1 MEVSPMRS
9 SRLAGKR
16 LDSSHNPRAT
26 FCEIAS
32 APTAT
37 GDFKAAPRER
47 PMALRDHFSAY
58 LDQVRDEGR
67 YRCFADLERR
77 AARPP
82 YAIWRNNGAARE
94 VVVWCSND
102 YLGMGRHPAVINA
115 MIESAVKMGAG
126 AGGTR
131 NISGNSHPVV
141 TLEAELADLHKKE
154 AALVF
159 TSGYVSNDAALG
171 TIGRLLPDCLILSDE
186 KNHASMI
193 AGIRASG
200 AEKQIFRHNDLDHL
214 RQLLAAAERRRPKVI
229 AFESLYSMDGDIAPI
244 EEICDLAEE
253 FDALT
258 YLDEVH
264 AVGLYGLR
272 GAGIAERD
280 GAMDRVDIIE
290 GTLAKGFGV
299 VGGYIAA
306 DAVIC
311 DAIRSAAPSFIFTTA
326 MPPAV
331 AAAAAESVAHLKK
344 SVAERIAH
352 WLQVE
357 KTRQVLRKAA
367 IPMMP
372 SQSHIIPVPIGDPRL
387 CRDASS
393 LLLERYGIYIQPIN
407 YPTVQRG
414 SERLRITPT
423 PFHSDRLINALAE
436 ALREVWESLEL
447 PFETNVVRIPGA
459 GRMRAAA

>member
-1 MEVSPMRS
+1 ME
-9 SRLAGKR
+9 
-16 LDSSHNPRAT
+16 
-26 FCEIAS
+26 
-32 APTAT
+32 
-37 GDFKAAPRER
+37 
-47 PMALRDHFSAY
+47 LRDHFHSY
-58 LDQVRDEGR
+58 LASVRREDR
-67 YRCFADLERR
+67 YRTFVDLERR
-77 AARPP
+77 ADRPP
-82 YAIWRNNGAARE
+82 FAVWRNNGTARE

-115 MIESAVKMGAG
+115 MVETAVRMGAG

-131 NISGNSHPVV
+131 NISGNSHAVV
-141 TLEAELADLHKKE
+141 ALEAELADLHKKE

-159 TSGYVSNDAALG
+159 TSGYVSNEAALG
-171 TIGRLLPDCLILSDE
+171 TIGRLLPNCVIFSDE

-200 AEKQIFRHNDLDHL
+200 AEKRIFRHNDLAHL
-214 RQLLAAAERRRPKVI
+214 EQLLREAEPSRPKLI

-244 EEICDLAEE
+244 RQICDLA
-253 FDALT
+253 DKYGALT

-264 AVGLYGLR
+264 AVGLYGRR

-280 GAMDRVDIIE
+280 GVMDRIDVIE

-311 DAIRSAAPSFIFTTA
+311 DAVRSAAPSFIFTTA

-331 AAAAAESVAHLKK
+331 AAAAAQSVAHLKN

-352 WLQVE
+352 WLQVQ
-357 KTRQVLRKAA
+357 KTRRALCEAG

-372 SQSHIIPVPIGDPRL
+372 SQSHIIPVPVGDPAL
-387 CRDASS
+387 CREASI
-393 LLLERYGIYIQPIN
+393 LLLERFGIYVQPIN
-407 YPTVQRG
+407 YPTVPRG
-414 SERLRITPT
+414 TERLRITPS
-423 PFHSDRLINALAE
+423 PFHTDRLIGELAE
-436 ALREVWESLEL
+436 ALCEVWKGLGLPLEARVV
-447 PFETNVVRIPGA
+447 PFLRIA
-459 GRMRAAA
+459 FSRRAA

>member
-1 MEVSPMRS
+1 VR
-9 SRLAGKR
+9 
-16 LDSSHNPRAT
+16 
-26 FCEIAS
+26 
-32 APTAT
+32 
-37 GDFKAAPRER
+37 RE
-47 PMALRDHFSAY
+47 D
-58 LDQVRDEGR
+58 R
-67 YRCFADLERR
+67 YRTFVDLERR
-77 AARPP
+77 ADRPP
-82 YAIWRNNGAARE
+82 FAVWRNNGTARE

-115 MIESAVKMGAG
+115 MVETAARMGAG

-131 NISGNSHPVV
+131 NISGNSHAVV
-141 TLEAELADLHKKE
+141 ALEAELADLHKKE

-159 TSGYVSNDAALG
+159 TSGYVSNEAALG
-171 TIGRLLPDCLILSDE
+171 TIGRLLPNCLIFSDE

-200 AEKQIFRHNDLDHL
+200 AEKRIFRHNDLGHL
-214 RQLLAAAERRRPKVI
+214 EQLLSEAELRRPKLI

-244 EEICDLAEE
+244 GEICDLA
-253 FDALT
+253 DKYGALN

-264 AVGLYGLR
+264 AVGLYGRR

-280 GAMDRVDIIE
+280 GVMDRIDVIE

-331 AAAAAESVAHLKK
+331 AAAAAQSIAHLKN

-352 WLQVE
+352 WLQVQ
-357 KTRQVLRKAA
+357 KTRRALREAG

-372 SQSHIIPVPIGDPRL
+372 SQSHIIPVPVGDPAR
-387 CRDASS
+387 CREASM
-393 LLLERYGIYIQPIN
+393 LLLERFGIYVQPIN
-407 YPTVQRG
+407 YPTVPRG
-414 SERLRITPT
+414 TERLRITPS
-423 PFHSDRLINALAE
+423 PFHTDRLIGELADALC
-436 ALREVWESLEL
+436 EVWKGLGLPLEAQVV
-447 PFETNVVRIPGA
+447 PFLRIA
-459 GRMRAAA
+459 FSRRAA

>member
-1 MEVSPMRS
+1 MRLPCVAAK
-9 SRLAGKR
+9 RRHKPEELAGYALENLER
-16 LDSSHNPRAT
+16 HNREVG
-26 FCEIAS
+26 FLEAS
-32 APTAT
+32 
-37 GDFKAAPRER
+37 PREKV
-47 PMALRDHFSAY
+47 MTLRDHFSAY
-58 LDQVRDEGR
+58 LEQVRREGR
-67 YRCFADLERR
+67 YRTFVDLERR

-82 YAIWRNNGAARE
+82 FATWHNNGAARE
-94 VVVWCSND
+94 VVIWCSND

-131 NISGNSHPVV
+131 NISGNSRAVV

-171 TIGRLLPDCLILSDE
+171 AVGRLLPNCLILSDE

-200 AEKQIFRHNDLDHL
+200 AEKRIFRHNDVDHL
-214 RQLLAAAERRRPKVI
+214 RQLLARAERPRPKVI
-229 AFESLYSMDGDIAPI
+229 AFESLYSMDGDVAPI
-244 EEICDLAEE
+244 KEICDLAEE
-253 FDALT
+253 FGALT

-280 GAMDRVDIIE
+280 GVMDRVDIIE

-331 AAAAAESVAHLKK
+331 AAAAAQSVAHLKK

-352 WLQVE
+352 RLQVV
-357 KTRQVLRKAA
+357 KTRQVLRKAR

-372 SQSHIIPVPIGDPRL
+372 SQSHIIPVPVGDPGL
-387 CRDASS
+387 CRDASA

-407 YPTVQRG
+407 YPTVPRG

-423 PFHSDRLINALAE
+423 PFHNDRLIYALAS
-436 ALREVWESLEL
+436 ALYKVWLTLEL
-447 PFETNVVRIPGA
+447 PFETNVVQMPATARI
-459 GRMRAAA
+459 RAAA